1 MASVNDVDLAGLIS
15 GLGLLRGATWN
26 TAALSSTTA
35 SAGQLSGGVVCVMNN
50 SGANP
55 GTYTTRTAR
64 QMITDSNL
72 QNGQKYIVILCNGQA
87 TGTLTLGGG
96 TGVTITGTA
105 TVAANVLRVYVVSI
119 DTDTTMT
126 FTNAGS
132 GVAP

>member
-1 MASVNDVDLAGLIS
+1 MASINDIDVAALTALTA
-15 GLGLLRGATWN
+15 LKAATWN
-26 TAALSSTTA
+26 TAALSTSTA
-35 SAGQLSGGVVCVMNN
+35 SAGHLSGAAVCVMNN

-105 TVAANVLRVYVVSI
+105 TVATNVFRIYVVSVDS
-119 DTDTTMT
+119 DTAMT